1 MGLLDELEQ
10 EAQARKA
17 TADDAE
23 KRKAEREEIFRTQ
36 LDPGMTALYEYLQK
50 LTASLKILKPKTQLR
65 YALGGYGD
73 IVGYVEH
80 EYDLKISSQPGAKEI
95 KLSFPVR

>member
-10 EAQARKA
+10 EAQKRKA

-36 LDPGMTALYEYLQK
+36 LDPGMTALYEYLSK
-50 LTASLKILKPKTQLR
+50 LVASLKVLQPKKQLR
-65 YALGGYGD
+65 YALVGYGE
-73 IVGYVEH
+73 ITGYVEH
-80 EYDLKISSQPGAKEI
+80 DYELKVSQQPDPRKSPSAFH
-95 KLSFPVR
+95 S